1 MAAKI
6 VKTNRDLVKFIFLIT
21 VKNGLKPVS
30 VDILVYSEV

>member
-6 VKTNRDLVKFIFLIT
+6 VKTNRDLVKFISLII

-30 VDILVYSEV
+30 VDILDYS